1 MMKVPLNVQC
11 PSCKHSLM
19 DSDKMID
26 GYSSVRV
33 VIQYGDKRGTL
44 FLSSVYDSHNNV
56 SEIDVP
62 LDEKVLFFCPLCNSD
77 LLTTTRCDKC
87 NAPMASFEL
96 SQGGKLKICSRRGC
110 KQHFIK
116 FADLAK
122 EISVLYD
129 VYDVYS
135 AHSPLLLPKKS
146 IP

>member
-1 MMKVPLNVQC
+1 
-11 PSCKHSLM
+11 
-19 DSDKMID
+19 
-26 GYSSVRV
+26 
-33 VIQYGDKRGTL
+33 
-44 FLSSVYDSHNNV
+44 
-56 SEIDVP
+56 
-62 LDEKVLFFCPLCNSD
+62 
-77 LLTTTRCDKC
+77 
-87 NAPMASFEL
+87 MASFEL

-129 VYDVYS
+129 LYDVYS